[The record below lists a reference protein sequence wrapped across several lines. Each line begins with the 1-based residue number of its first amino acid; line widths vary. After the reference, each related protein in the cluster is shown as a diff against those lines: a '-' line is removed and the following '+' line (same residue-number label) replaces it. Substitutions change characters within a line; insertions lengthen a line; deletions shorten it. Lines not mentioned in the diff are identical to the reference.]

1 MDTIYKLYRQ
11 DEQDYQ
17 VLHKFYDK
25 ALLATKLSLIQVVRE
40 ENF

>member
-1 MDTIYKLYRQ
+1 MDTIYKFYRQ

-17 VLHKFYDK
+17 DLYEFYDK
-25 ALLATKLSLIQVVRE
+25 TLLAAKLSLIQVIRE